1 MARGNGIRGS
11 RIGAAP
17 SNESVRGIPAERV
30 VVTFWCAEG
39 HPTRPTFASTAETPR
54 TWDCHECGLLA
65 GPDRDNPPA
74 VTVLAPFRRHLS
86 CVRQRRTD
94 AEAEVILSE
103 ALAKLRAAA

>member
-11 RIGAAP
+11 RVGATSRNGA
-17 SNESVRGIPAERV
+17 ERGAPAERV

-39 HPTRPTFASTAETPR
+39 HPTRLAFARTAEVPR
-54 TWDCHECGLLA
+54 TWDCHVCGLLA
-65 GPDRDNPPA
+65 GPDRDDPPT
-74 VTVLAPFRRHLS
+74 VTTPAPFRRHLT

-103 ALAKLRAAA
+103 ALAKLRAAG

>member
-11 RIGAAP
+11 RIGAQP
-17 SNESVRGIPAERV
+17 SIESEGGFLADRV
-30 VVTFWCAEG
+30 VVTFWCAQG
-39 HPTRPTFASTAETPR
+39 HPTRPTLASTAEPPQ
-54 TWDCHECGLLA
+54 TWDCHVCGLPA
-65 GPDRDNPPA
+65 GPDRDHPPVA
-74 VTVLAPFRRHLS
+74 ATPTPFRRHLT